1 MSFGY
6 VTAKKAVA
14 RQYLGGKDELD
25 FEHRAQTATAR
36 CLNRGKITGSGT
48 ISPHGRMIKSKTW
61 DGDFMLGKD
70 WASSRL
76 MRVGVFGLFAITSVV
91 VFTSDSAEARRARA
105 HRHYAHHHS
114 TTHQSDEDRDS
125 YSPKFSSIIVDANS
139 GATLTSTSPDGI
151 RHPASLTKIMT
162 LYLLFERLDAG
173 KIKLDTE
180 MPVSEHASD
189 QAPTKLGLHPG
200 QTIRVEDAIKGLVTR
215 SANDAAV
222 VIAEAIGGDEDSFA
236 KLMTRKARA
245 LGMSRTTYRNASGL
259 PDDEQVTTARDQA
272 NLGRAIQDRF
282 PRYYRY
288 FSTVTFNYH
297 GQSIRNHNHLL
308 GEVEG
313 VDGIKTGY
321 TRASGFN
328 LVTSMRRGN
337 RHLVGVVMGGRSGGS
352 RDATMRSLLAEN
364 LGKAATTRTVAA
376 ISERNTS
383 DANAEIADADTP
395 PHPTAESRTAS
406 SAPEQAA
413 PQPARKSAASRV
425 AAAIAEATAAVPPPA
440 RTEPAP
446 LTSGVIQS
454 QSMAAIPGSAEP
466 MKPVKVKTVQ
476 VKAGPMKLAAAG
488 PSQPVAPVTS
498 AMPPARAEIPE
509 TSSAVIAKVETGKA
523 EARKDDIAKEIA
535 KTDIAKSEITKSEI
549 TKSDIAKSEIAKTEP
564 VRPEP
569 ARSDQPP
576 QPPGFGTG
584 NGILGVLPASRLPPS
599 SVSQSMAYAMPLSQ
613 PSQPQTSQP
622 QTSQAL
628 TSQLQA
634 PQQNDAAKPAA
645 IHTGWIVQ
653 VGALESENE
662 AQQRITAARNQ
673 AKGLLSKANPFT
685 EPVIAKDNK
694 TLYRARFAGLDRD
707 QAESVCRTLKRSDI
721 SCITIRN

>member
-1 MSFGY
+1 
-6 VTAKKAVA
+6 
-14 RQYLGGKDELD
+14 
-25 FEHRAQTATAR
+25 
-36 CLNRGKITGSGT
+36 
-48 ISPHGRMIKSKTW
+48 MIKSKTW
-61 DGDFMLGKD
+61 DGDFMLRKD

-76 MRVGVFGLFAITSVV
+76 MRAGVFGLCTITTAV
-91 VFTSDSAEARRARA
+91 VFTLDSAEARRSHR
-105 HRHYAHHHS
+105 HRHYAHHTRH
-114 TTHQSDEDRDS
+114 SDEDRDS
-125 YSPKFSSIIVDANS
+125 YSPQFSSIIVDANS
-139 GATLTSTSPDGI
+139 GATLTATSPDGV

-173 KIKLDTE
+173 KMKLDTE

-189 QAPTKLGLHPG
+189 QAPTKLGLRPG

-236 KLMTRKARA
+236 KIMTRKARA

-272 NLGRAIQDRF
+272 TLGRAIQDRF

-337 RHLVGVVMGGRSGGS
+337 RHLVGVVMGGRSSGS
-352 RDATMRSLLAEN
+352 RDATMRNLLAEN
-364 LGKAATTRTVAA
+364 ISKASSTRTVVAIAERNSSDTNTDVADADAPSRSAADMEASNVQDQATPSVRKNAASKVVAA
-376 ISERNTS
+376 IS
-383 DANAEIADADTP
+383 
-395 PHPTAESRTAS
+395 
-406 SAPEQAA
+406 
-413 PQPARKSAASRV
+413 
-425 AAAIAEATAAVPPPA
+425 EATAAVPPPRA
-440 RTEPAP
+440 KTEPAP
-446 LTSGVIQS
+446 LTSGVIQT
-454 QSMAAIPGSAEP
+454 QAMTAIPGSSEP

-488 PSQPVAPVTS
+488 PSQPVAPVAS
-498 AMPPARAEIPE
+498 SVPPARADVPE
-509 TSSAVIAKVETGKA
+509 TSSAVIAKVEAGKA
-523 EARKDDIAKEIA
+523 EVAKPEQA
-535 KTDIAKSEITKSEI
+535 KPDPT
-549 TKSDIAKSEIAKTEP
+549 
-564 VRPEP
+564 RPET
-569 ARSDQPP
+569 ARTDLPP

-584 NGILGVLPASRLPPS
+584 NGILGVLPASSLPPS
-599 SVSQSMAYAMPLSQ
+599 SGSQAMAYA
-613 PSQPQTSQP
+613 
-622 QTSQAL
+622 
-628 TSQLQA
+628 A
-634 PQQNDAAKPAA
+634 PQQPQQLSPQTAQQNSPAKQAA

-653 VGALESENE
+653 VGALESEGE
-662 AQQRITAARNQ
+662 AQQRIEAARNQ
-673 AKGLLSKANPFT
+673 AKGMLSKADPFT
-685 EPVIAKDNK
+685 EPVVAKDNK

-707 QAESVCRTLKRSDI
+707 QAEAVCRTLKRSDI